1 MVGFALE
8 CPCQQGTISAEDA
21 LDLKKLSK
29 GEMIIGISGIILFF
43 DSFLDWFGAK
53 AGPFKAADNAWGFT
67 LPLFA
72 VLLGI
77 AMVVLVA
84 LRAFGVVLPEKV
96 GGFGFRLLYLLGGLA
111 FLLVLLKIIVGP
123 DIGDI
128 PGIDKTREIGAYIG
142 LLCTARPRRRWVHGR
157 QGSRRPRRA
166 PQQAQ
171 RRRRRRWGH
180 ASGRVGPTHQPKH
193 LQSCD
198 PRLRAGVCLWARVGG
213 PR

>member
-1 MVGFALE
+1 VVGFALV
-8 CPCQQGTISAEDA
+8 CPCQQGTITAEDA
-21 LDLKKLSK
+21 LDLKKLTK

-53 AGPFKAADNAWGFT
+53 AGPYKAADNAWGFT

-84 LRAFGVVLPEKV
+84 LRAFGVVLPEKI

-128 PGIDKTREIGAYIG
+128 PGVDKTREIGAYIG
-142 LLCTARPRRRWVHGR
+142 LLCTLGLA
-157 QGSRRPRRA
+157 
-166 PQQAQ
+166 
-171 RRRRRRWGH
+171 
-180 ASGRVGPTHQPKH
+180 
-193 LQSCD
+193 
-198 PRLRAGVCLWARVGG
+198 VGG
-213 PR
+213 FMAAKEAGDLDELLNKRNAGGGTAGGGSTPPAA